1 MHRGL
6 GPEVAQMEAER
17 PSTSPIGALSLVK
30 KFTKFP
36 DGMPER
42 PPGRP
47 SEAAQAHAR
56 DTQTGSAAPGLKGV
70 REGAR
75 AGARH
80 RAGSVGTRGGP
91 HP

>member
-1 MHRGL
+1 M
-6 GPEVAQMEAER
+6 
-17 PSTSPIGALSLVK
+17 K

-47 SEAAQAHAR
+47 SEAAQARAR
-56 DTQTGSAAPGLKGV
+56 DAQTGSAAPGLKGV